1 MSGPVSR
8 SGAAH
13 APSGVSCYCSSPRA
27 HRALITI
34 SACLSGTTCCRL
46 IRPPAI
52 VCVTA
57 GLARRLQ
64 RPATRLGPVEIADE
78 PAIGERSRHAQRS
91 RDRPAAPGS
100 LQAVLAGMQV
110 RAPARPARPGIGDD
124 LAVNRHD
131 AKQVGLGGSRPA
143 PDACPDHRSGHAR
156 RNRPHDRLSLAYRA
170 GASAAPGTCGARV
183 PPWPPG
189 LRLAPLP
196 GAPFPPAWSPA
207 WPRPWSRG

>member
-46 IRPPAI
+46 IRPSAI
-52 VCVTA
+52 ALVTA
-57 GLARRLQ
+57 GPARRL
-64 RPATRLGPVEIADE
+64 RRHATRSGPVEKADE

-91 RDRPAAPGS
+91 RDRPAAPGL
-100 LQAVLAGMQV
+100 LQAVLAGVQV

-131 AKQVGLGGSRPA
+131 AKQVRLGGPRPA
-143 PDACPDHRSGHAR
+143 PHACPYHRSGHAR
-156 RNRPHDRLSLAYRA
+156 RNRPHIRLLLAYRA

-183 PPWPPG
+183 PAWPPAP
-189 LRLAPLP
+189 RLVP
-196 GAPFPPAWSPA
+196 PPAEP
-207 WPRPWSRG
+207 